1 MVQYRKNDYLC
12 GEMIMKSQDLKLTD
26 QNMEIIINSFGVAV
40 NRDNEGF
47 VISNSEGKQRIPV
60 NGISSIPI
68 QRSIFLADA
77 PVETYERIKQD
88 LTEVQEAYDNDDSIM
103 VLPISTDYLHMMK
116 IIGHHIEVDVIMHM
130 RNTLFF

>member
-1 MVQYRKNDYLC
+1 
-12 GEMIMKSQDLKLTD
+12 
-26 QNMEIIINSFGVAV
+26 MEIIINSFGVAV

-77 PVETYERIKQD
+77 PVETLKELSRI
-88 LTEVQEAYDNDDSIM
+88 
-103 VLPISTDYLHMMK
+103 
-116 IIGHHIEVDVIMHM
+116 
-130 RNTLFF
+130 